1 MQLFA
6 VPEMKFITLHNT
18 IVNKLFI
25 LLEGNILLMKDI
37 TILWRFF
44 SIDKGFNGRR
54 GLFLHTAENVK
65 TL

>member
-37 TILWRFF
+37 TIL
-44 SIDKGFNGRR
+44 
-54 GLFLHTAENVK
+54 
-65 TL
+65 